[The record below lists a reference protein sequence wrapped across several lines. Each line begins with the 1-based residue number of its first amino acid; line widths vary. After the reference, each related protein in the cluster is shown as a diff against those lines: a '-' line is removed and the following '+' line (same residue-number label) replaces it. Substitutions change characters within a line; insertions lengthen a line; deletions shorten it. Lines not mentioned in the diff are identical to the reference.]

1 MANFLDFL
9 RHHHE
14 IGLPTT
20 LGACVIDPKIFFKTD
35 EGTVWKQKMEEFC
48 TAHPE
53 INFNRGKLKA
63 HIIVLALDYHRAGET
78 RDKGTYISQ
87 KTLPNAFALKPQ
99 DPGYD
104 EDIVESV
111 ALTVIKM
118 VAVFFV
124 NVITLGIAS
133 LIWMKNN
140 NQRIQLLK
148 DKKEGWKEFM
158 AAQSDKLSLESA
170 AVKRMQEILGSA
182 SSLENEVQAKNTE
195 KGALLEIKN
204 EKIKDQGQLG
214 VLNTLLRK
222 KSDLESE
229 IAAFFEAKDED
240 KELAEAL
247 AFSNMKIIDGIDS
260 RFVGF
265 VPLRYKVRAND
276 YTKNIPVG
284 DFRGGISGKF
294 DATETQRIPKLG
306 PDGKPS
312 RLHYEYKEVP
322 SRAGRAVNNKK
333 TMEDLLRSV
342 FDWALESLTEKTK
355 GNEIAFEEWKIH
367 SPPYVKEHLAFYKY
381 MVYLM
386 IDTAEL
392 NVPCNGVPELNLNR
406 GPLLQIVPSVAYRTK
421 SRQGEGYD
429 VLYHGQDG
437 WTPTPSISSQLPRGL
452 DPHAVKWILARLNG
466 NKDLREKLEK
476 DIKENGEDGDFR
488 ATFKGIIKEE
498 NVDALQELQNRILEP
513 FLKADFV
520 KPVIGDREAIEDVA
534 LADKLIEEIAIS
546 LQDRYQHVINE
557 KLHELVE

>member
-294 DATETQRIPKLG
+294 DATETQRIRKLDAEG
-306 PDGKPS
+306 QPLFIGRMPQ
-312 RLHYEYKEVP
+312 YEYREVQ
-322 SRAGRAVNNKK
+322 SRAGKCVNDKK

-355 GNEIAFEEWKIH
+355 GNEIAFEEIKIN
-367 SPPYVKEHLAFYKY
+367 SGGYYKAEVLAFYKY

-392 NVPCNGVPELNLNR
+392 NVPCNGIPELNLNR

-466 NKDLREKLEK
+466 NKDLEKKLNE
-476 DIKENGEDGDFR
+476 GGDFQ
-488 ATFKGIIKEE
+488 TNFKGIIKEE

-520 KPVIGDREAIEDVA
+520 KPVIGDPEAIEDVA